1 MQDKEQ
7 KIYISESR
15 HKKNKNKNKNK
26 TVKANAKVNVNAK
39 TNPILQLIPT
49 KKQILENYIDSFKEL
64 GIQVLEQLNENQL
77 SDILEVSNKNY
88 YNNIPLLTDNEYDI
102 VKEFMEHKFPKNA
115 ALSNIGAPV
124 EKNKVKLPY
133 EMPSMDKIKP
143 DTNALTQWLKHFT
156 GPYVLSCKLDGVS
169 ALYTTECN
177 IPKLYT
183 RGDGKVG
190 QDISH
195 LIPYLKLPDNKDIVV
210 RGELIITKNDFDNHL
225 KDSFA
230 NPRNLVSGIVN
241 QKKIDENIK
250 YLHFVAYELIQPE
263 LIPSEQLYFLQTLDI
278 NIDVVLF
285 KSIDHLTND
294 LLSELL
300 IKWRKEY
307 IFEMDGIIV
316 TDDKLYSRKSGNP
329 EHSFA
334 FKMVLSEQIAEAK
347 VVDVIWS
354 ASKDG
359 YLKPRVRI
367 EPIHL
372 GGVTIEYA
380 TGFNG
385 AFIENNK
392 VGIGSLVEII
402 RSGDVIPHIKSVIQP
417 AEKAKMPMIPYVWNN
432 THIDI
437 LLEDIENDSTVKEKN
452 IAGFFKGIGVD
463 GLSSGNI
470 RRIIDAGY
478 LTVPEILNMNE
489 SDFLK
494 VEGFKQKLAHKIYS
508 GIRDKLKNAS
518 LVQLMVCSNIF
529 GRGLSEKKIEVI
541 MEELPDILLSNISTS
556 EKIKEVSKIRGM
568 ASKSAENFVDKIEA
582 FKIFLNEIGLMHK
595 LLDADDEDVESSS
608 EKVKKVKEVK
618 DANPLYKKNI
628 VMTGARN
635 KELID
640 KLKEISVNIATTV
653 NKNTFA
659 LIAKDKTDS
668 STKIEDATKL
678 NIPIFSIEEFKKIYF

>member
-1 MQDKEQ
+1 M
-7 KIYISESR
+7 
-15 HKKNKNKNKNK
+15 
-26 TVKANAKVNVNAK
+26 
-39 TNPILQLIPT
+39 
-49 KKQILENYIDSFKEL
+49 
-64 GIQVLEQLNENQL
+64 
-77 SDILEVSNKNY
+77 
-88 YNNIPLLTDNEYDI
+88 
-102 VKEFMEHKFPKNA
+102 
-115 ALSNIGAPV
+115 
-124 EKNKVKLPY
+124 
-133 EMPSMDKIKP
+133 
-143 DTNALTQWLKHFT
+143 
-156 GPYVLSCKLDGVS
+156 
-169 ALYTTECN
+169 
-177 IPKLYT
+177 
-183 RGDGKVG
+183 
-190 QDISH
+190 
-195 LIPYLKLPDNKDIVV
+195 
-210 RGELIITKNDFDNHL
+210 
-225 KDSFA
+225 
-230 NPRNLVSGIVN
+230 
-241 QKKIDENIK
+241 
-250 YLHFVAYELIQPE
+250 
-263 LIPSEQLYFLQTLDI
+263 
-278 NIDVVLF
+278 
-285 KSIDHLTND
+285 
-294 LLSELL
+294 
-300 IKWRKEY
+300 
-307 IFEMDGIIV
+307 
-316 TDDKLYSRKSGNP
+316 
-329 EHSFA
+329 
-334 FKMVLSEQIAEAK
+334 
-347 VVDVIWS
+347 DVIWS

>member
-102 VKEFMEHKFPKNA
+102 VKEFMKHKFPKNA

-678 NIPIFSIEEFKKIYF
+678 NITIFSIEEFKKIYF